1 MLYLQAALRFP
12 ARNRLFATLFAA
24 GLALRVI
31 TMLGFPPS
39 IWYAGDSISYV
50 TSALN
55 LSPGIS
61 RVSGYSVLLIALRPL
76 HSFAVVTGLQHLM
89 GLAMGAMIYAL
100 LGRRGLPRWGAAL
113 GALPVLLDAY
123 QLQLEQEILPDI
135 LFAFLVVGAVTLY
148 AWWPD
153 AARPLRATATA
164 AAALGAAAVC
174 WPVGLPLLLLLVLVM
189 IVRRAGWR
197 PVIAAVTAGA
207 VPMLMYLAWYRQE
220 HGRYAFNNASGVFLW
235 SRTMTFANCD
245 VIRLPA
251 DERPLC
257 PRKPVARRQAASL
270 WIWQRH
276 TPLAHLP
283 GKFSVRT
290 NALAGDFARRAILAQ
305 PLDYARAVFD
315 GLAMTFT
322 WNRPPH
328 PNKLMS
334 ERYNFALATRDW
346 DHAHRATAIVRV
358 QRQYTGGHLAFTRAV
373 EPMSG
378 FMVGYQRFVYL
389 RGTMVGILLLIGLAG
404 LARWLAIAGAYPHR
418 GLLGGPR
425 DDSPGWPSRREWG
438 GPALFPWLTGLAVLL
453 VPVMTADYSLRYVV
467 PAVPVISVAA
477 ALAFLRPVPV
487 IASRRVPPPRTGSHE
502 RMPDRRPAVA
512 PAEIST
518 PPATSYNSK

>member
-1 MLYLQAALRFP
+1 MLYLQVALRFL

-55 LSPGIS
+55 VSPGIS

-76 HSFAVVTGLQHLM
+76 HSFAVVTGVQHLM
-89 GLAMGAMIYAL
+89 GLAMGVMIYAL
-100 LGRRGLPRWGAAL
+100 LRRRGLPRWGAAL

-123 QLQLEQEILPDI
+123 ELQLEQEILPDI

-148 AWWPD
+148 VWWPD
-153 AARPLRATATA
+153 AQRPVWASGLAG
-164 AAALGAAAVC
+164 AALGIAAVC
-174 WPVGLPLLLLLVLVM
+174 WPVGLPLLIVLVLVM

-197 PVIAAVTAGA
+197 AVTAAAAAGA
-207 VPMLMYLAWYRQE
+207 VPLLMYMTWYDQE

-235 SRTMTFANCD
+235 SRTMTFANCN
-245 VIRLPA
+245 VIRPPA

-257 PRKPVARRQAASL
+257 PDKPVAQRQAASL

-276 TPLAHLP
+276 TPLASMP

-290 NALAGDFARRAILAQ
+290 NRLADDFARRAILAQ
-305 PLDYARAVFD
+305 PFSYARAVFD
-315 GLAMTFT
+315 GFAMTFT
-322 WNRPPH
+322 WNRLPH

-334 ERYNFALATRDW
+334 ERYNFALATHDW
-346 DHAHRATAIVRV
+346 DHARRAVAIVRV
-358 QRQYTGGHLAFTRAV
+358 QRQYTDGHLALTRAV

-378 FMVGYQRFVYL
+378 FMVGYQRFAYL

-404 LARWLAIAGAYPHR
+404 LARWLATARAYR
-418 GLLGGPR
+418 R
-425 DDSPGWPSRREWG
+425 RREWA
-438 GPALFPWLTGLAVLL
+438 GPALFPWLTGLAILL

-467 PAVPVISVAA
+467 PAVPVISLAA
-477 ALAFLRPVPV
+477 VFAFLRPVPATAV
-487 IASRRVPPPRTGSHE
+487 SRVPAPRAAEHE
-502 RMPDRRPAVA
+502 RTPDSPQTVA
-512 PAEIST
+512 GVDMST
-518 PPATSYNSK
+518 PPATTNNSK